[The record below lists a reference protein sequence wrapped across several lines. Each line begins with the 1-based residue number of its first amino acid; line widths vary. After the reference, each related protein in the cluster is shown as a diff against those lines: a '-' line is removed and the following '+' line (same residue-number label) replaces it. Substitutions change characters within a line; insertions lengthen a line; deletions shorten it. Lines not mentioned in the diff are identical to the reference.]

1 MKSIT
6 IKGSQRES
14 VGKASTKAL
23 RNAGKVPCVLYGGD
37 KALHFSADE
46 LSFSKLVY
54 TPNVYTAMIELD
66 NGEKHKAILH
76 DIQFHPVTDKI
87 LHIDFYQLQD
97 DKEVTME
104 IPVKLVGTAPGV
116 IAGGNLRFPNRKLRI
131 RALPENLPD
140 FINADI
146 SKLKIG
152 DKLYVTELRNDN
164 FAIMHPDN
172 TVVAQVRVSRLAMA
186 LDELEAEEE
195 EGEEAAAAPAEGAA
209 EAAAEETP
217 AAE

>member
-1 MKSIT
+1 M
-6 IKGSQRES
+6 
-14 VGKASTKAL
+14 
-23 RNAGKVPCVLYGGD
+23 
-37 KALHFSADE
+37 HFSADE
-46 LSFSKLVY
+46 LTFSKLVY
-54 TPNVYTAMIELD
+54 TPNVYTAMIELE

-76 DIQFHPVTDKI
+76 DIQFHPVSDKI

-116 IAGGNLRFPNRKLRI
+116 ISGGNLRFPNRKLRV

-152 DKLYVTELRNDN
+152 DKLYVTELRNDGYS
-164 FAIMHPDN
+164 IMHPDN

-186 LDELEAEEE
+186 LDELESDEE
-195 EGEEAAAAPAEGAA
+195 EGEETAAEGAA
-209 EAAAEETP
+209 EASAEETP

>member
-54 TPNVYTAMIELD
+54 TPNVYTAMIALD

-152 DKLYVTELRNDN
+152 DKLYVTELRNDD

-186 LDELEAEEE
+186 LDELEADEE

>member
-6 IKGSQRES
+6 IKGSKRES
-14 VGKASTKAL
+14 VGKVSTKAL

-54 TPNVYTAMIELD
+54 TPNVYTAMIALD

-152 DKLYVTELRNDN
+152 DKLYVTELRNDD

-186 LDELEAEEE
+186 LDELEADEE